1 MSEKVGPTSIKQW
14 LYFEK
19 ALQFHAKAEDW
30 QAVEKVNAKMIIALK
45 AAGKPSNRPQ
55 LYARK
60 SLADTHKNVLQQL
73 EQAKSNLALEMSQ
86 FQQQQDGLAAYQLT
100 QSSGEA
106 YD

>member
-19 ALQFHAKAEDW
+19 ALQLHADAEDW
-30 QAVEKVNAKMIIALK
+30 QSLEKVNAKMIDSLK
-45 AAGKPSNRPQ
+45 KAGKPSNAAQ
-55 LYARK
+55 LRARK
-60 SLADTHKNVLQQL
+60 SLAFTHQKVLAQL
-73 EQAKSNLALEMSQ
+73 EQVKSKLAVEMRQ

-100 QSSGEA
+100 QSSGDA

>member
-19 ALQFHAKAEDW
+19 ALQFHANAEDW
-30 QAVEKVNAKMIIALK
+30 QTLEQVNAKMIVALK
-45 AAGKPSNRPQ
+45 AAGKPNSRQQ
-55 LYARK
+55 LQARK
-60 SLADTHKNVLQQL
+60 SLAETHKAVLRQL
-73 EQAKSNLALEMSQ
+73 QQAKSKLAHEMSQ

>member
-19 ALQFHAKAEDW
+19 ALQFHANAEDW
-30 QAVEKVNAKMIIALK
+30 QALEKVNAKMISALT
-45 AAGKPSNRPQ
+45 AAGKPSNRQQ
-55 LYARK
+55 LLARK
-60 SLADTHKNVLQQL
+60 SLAAVHQAVVKQL
-73 EQAKSNLALEMSQ
+73 AQAKAKLAIEMSQ

-100 QSSGEA
+100 QLSGED